1 MYLTLLSEPRCRRCD
16 GLVAHRLAIWPSVL
30 LLFVLSGVQS
40 AQNRQPLSGTVT
52 TESGQPLSGVT
63 IYGTSSKCC
72 PYKREDSKTDK
83 SGNFR
88 IQHPGAVLHFFK
100 DNLQPKTILLRP
112 EESAIQITL
121 LPASNNLNIPVC
133 GKQVAGVKRIGWGEY
148 GLKFDV
154 TERRVRIPG
163 GEPDVDYVRYVIKP
177 KAGKSYLQ
185 LWFGAMA
192 MSLEPEDEQFVK
204 SDSLFIFY
212 SPLCRP
218 DRSGCD
224 AQHDLA
230 ALMRRS
236 SKHLVGNAGFF
247 QGEHSPHVR
256 NQFSAVEHF

>member
-1 MYLTLLSEPRCRRCD
+1 VGKWAAGRKRSAVLVFAEHLARRHGKSQKVLPQIHADGRRSFFELKKQIHHMYLTLLSEPRCRRCD

-163 GEPDVDYVRYVIKP
+163 GSR
-177 KAGKSYLQ
+177 
-185 LWFGAMA
+185 LWTTCAM
-192 MSLEPEDEQFVK
+192 
-204 SDSLFIFY
+204 
-212 SPLCRP
+212 
-218 DRSGCD
+218 
-224 AQHDLA
+224 
-230 ALMRRS
+230 
-236 SKHLVGNAGFF
+236 
-247 QGEHSPHVR
+247 
-256 NQFSAVEHF
+256 